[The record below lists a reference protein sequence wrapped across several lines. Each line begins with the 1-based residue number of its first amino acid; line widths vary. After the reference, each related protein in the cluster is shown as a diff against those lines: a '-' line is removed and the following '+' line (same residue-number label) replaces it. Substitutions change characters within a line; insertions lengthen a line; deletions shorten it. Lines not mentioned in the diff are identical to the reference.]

1 MKTMGKE
8 LVKQVLEKWRFP
20 VIAESETGVLFRY
33 QMNYIQASHTGD
45 ENSDAIT
52 MTLEGIFTADND
64 DEMYAALKTCNEIT
78 CNLLHV
84 KLYVNNENKLV
95 IGSEFFYKTEEDMEY
110 LLNMGLQTL
119 IMGKK
124 RFLERYPEIE
134 EEVKLLAEL
143 ETESNKS

>member
-20 VIAESETGVLFRY
+20 VIAESDTGVLFRF
-33 QMNYIQASHTGD
+33 QMNYIQASHSGD
-45 ENSDAIT
+45 DNSDAIT

-64 DEMYAALKTCNEIT
+64 DEMAAAVKTCNEIT

-119 IMGKK
+119 IMGKSV
-124 RFLERYPEIE
+124 FLKDILRLR
-134 EEVKLLAEL
+134 K
-143 ETESNKS
+143 K